1 VREHGSLVE
10 VFVYGS
16 GRIASW
22 ISVGAA
28 RGSGS
33 AANSGAAMRRCL
45 ARRTAI
51 RPISTPTGA
60 APSTA
65 VMPGLGKGSGDS
77 RVMAALDQR
86 HAAAATRTA
95 VTGKCSQLAQARPV
109 GGAGAAPAA
118 RSRRRRGDRDG
129 GQQRPGAEKRRCP
142 RRSGRRR
149 ARRTS
154 RRWPARARPRRA
166 ARWASSGH
174 RAATRRGRRVGL
186 GRAQG
191 AELDCGGQHRGE
203 DGEQRGHRQHAQ
215 LATTI
220 AGYEGVVLG
229 VAAHAPQHGRLAGR
243 DLDGLDRLPGRLHA
257 LISTGW
263 AAARSRGGVHDPWR
277 QRRIDAHQRADRPG
291 QRLSRPGRWP
301 PRPTRPP
308 TPESSP
314 GLGVRPKGA
323 TSVLFLP
330 GHRHPACL
338 LVALSREARSGAKG
352 RGS

>member
-95 VTGKCSQLAQARPV
+95 ATGKCSQLAQARPV

-129 GQQRPGAEKRRCP
+129 GQQRPGAERRRCP

-220 AGYEGVVLG
+220 AGCEGVVPGSARWPAGPAGAASATPRPVQPHAQRAPRPQQLCCTSRRAVRHVVVGPAG
-229 VAAHAPQHGRLAGR
+229 VRAA
-243 DLDGLDRLPGRLHA
+243 
-257 LISTGW
+257 
-263 AAARSRGGVHDPWR
+263 
-277 QRRIDAHQRADRPG
+277 QRRCQLGLCTIAATSPRPV
-291 QRLSRPGRWP
+291 LSCSATMGRWALP
-301 PRPTRPP
+301 PMHRSTVGWPAGISAASIACRAAC
-308 TPESSP
+308 TP
-314 GLGVRPKGA
+314 
-323 TSVLFLP
+323 
-330 GHRHPACL
+330 
-338 LVALSREARSGAKG
+338 
-352 RGS
+352 